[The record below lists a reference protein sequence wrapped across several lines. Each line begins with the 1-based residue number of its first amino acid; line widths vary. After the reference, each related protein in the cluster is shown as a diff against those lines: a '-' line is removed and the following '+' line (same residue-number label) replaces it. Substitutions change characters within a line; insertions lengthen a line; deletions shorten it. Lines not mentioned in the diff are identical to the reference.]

1 MIRRTPRSTRTDTL
15 FPYTTLLRS
24 GEFPLLVAMAA
35 IPLAAVVMP
44 FIGEAHGDVVA
55 GIGPDLLDQAVVHF
69 ALPFALQQGLDGR
82 APVDEFGPVAPAAV
96 RRIGERDFRRVA
108 AVPGIF
114 GQPRLLGGGRSEEH
128 QSELQSLVRISYA
141 VFFLTTKSNTSI
153 DNAILH

>member
-82 APVDEFGPVAPAAV
+82 APFDEFGPVAPAAV

-114 GQPRLLGGGRSEEH
+114 GQPRLLGGGLGIRSEEH
-128 QSELQSLVRISYA
+128 TSELQSLMRISYA
-141 VFFLTTKSNTSI
+141 VFCLKKKNKTTQY
-153 DNAILH
+153 